1 MTKQQL
7 KRERAMERARARI
20 VRAELLRMK
29 RVEQIKSKAEEIFT
43 VFTAIALLGLLIIAL
58 VVDSLTVEA
67 VPSWVY
73 IIGFIYLSAY
83 GLYAFR
89 RFFR

>member
-43 VFTAIALLGLLIIAL
+43 VFTAIALLGLLIVAL

-67 VPSWVY
+67 VPSWIY

-83 GLYAFR
+83 GLYAFNK
-89 RFFR
+89 FFK